1 MGILEGM
8 LLGWSAASSMLALL
22 IPPSIPMIVFAMTAQ
37 VSILAAF
44 LSTMIP
50 GLLLMVA
57 YCIINLIM
65 CRNMPNL
72 KVAPRQNLKDT
83 VLGIGRSTK
92 SAGVALFMPVLV
104 LGRSPRRCLYADRGS
119 GDVRCLCGC
128 CGPAAL

>member
-1 MGILEGM
+1 MIPEMVDQGYSRGYAVGLV
-8 LLGWSAASSMLALL
+8 AASSMLALL

-65 CRNMPNL
+65 CRNM
-72 KVAPRQNLKDT
+72 QNLKM
-83 VLGIGRSTK
+83 
-92 SAGVALFMPVLV
+92 A
-104 LGRSPRRCLYADRGS
+104 
-119 GDVRCLCGC
+119 
-128 CGPAAL
+128 PART